1 MLSLFEIEGNVVE
14 YLDLIIG
21 KSVHM
26 ASLLLSVLFC
36 VFICF
41 IFNYQNKC
49 LVHIF
54 SNFFIPKR

>member
-1 MLSLFEIEGNVVE
+1 MLSLFEAKGNVVE

-26 ASLLLSVLFC
+26 ASLLLSVFFC

-41 IFNYQNKC
+41 IFNYFTKTN
-49 LVHIF
+49 V
-54 SNFFIPKR
+54 